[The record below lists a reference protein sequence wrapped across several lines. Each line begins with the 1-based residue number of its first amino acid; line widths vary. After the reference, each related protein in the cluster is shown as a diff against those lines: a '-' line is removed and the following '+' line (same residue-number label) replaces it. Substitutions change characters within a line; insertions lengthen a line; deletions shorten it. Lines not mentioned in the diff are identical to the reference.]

1 MDILNYFSEGIKREL
16 LRYINNSNYNTLEE
30 IRIRVNKPIILKFN
44 MQTKLLEYIITTKD
58 ILEIMQKI
66 TENSLYSYQKQ
77 IAEGY
82 ITLRGGHR
90 VRNFRKCS
98 YGRW

>member
-1 MDILNYFSEGIKREL
+1 
-16 LRYINNSNYNTLEE
+16 
-30 IRIRVNKPIILKFN
+30 

-58 ILEIMQKI
+58 ILEIMQRI

-90 VRNFRKCS
+90 VRDFRKCS
-98 YGRW
+98 YGR